1 MTSPSERGLP
11 EIPSVL
17 QDKGRLDE
25 LEKTGLLDEE
35 TVENFDRLTRQ
46 ATEAVGAAAGFVS
59 LITEAGQFLRGC
71 VGFPEPLNST
81 RRTPI
86 EHSICAYTLDRSE
99 PLVLDDV
106 TDSILGAHPAVE
118 EYGIEAYLGVP
129 LITSTG
135 HVVGT
140 FCLVEWAPRPWTDTD
155 VATAKDFAA
164 SARTEIELRLELD
177 RRKELE
183 SQLRGRTE
191 AFEALVENLTD
202 VVTVLGPDGTIEFES
217 LSAAEVLGYEPHE
230 LEGTSIW
237 DHVHPDDRPE
247 LKQKMET
254 ALADADGRPAA
265 TFRFQHADGD
275 WRILESRGRRLPEEV
290 DLGTFIGVSR
300 DVTERRR
307 LEEQVRLLAN
317 AVEHAET
324 GVIITG
330 PNLSRPGPKIQ
341 YVNEAMS
348 EMTGYDE
355 AEMLGNT
362 PRMFQGPETNRD
374 KLDRLKRRL
383 STGNS
388 FIDEAVNYRKDGTPY
403 HVRWRITPITNE
415 DGTVTHFVSVQE
427 NITAEK
433 EREKELEQR
442 VEERTRE
449 LRAAR
454 DDAER
459 ANRLKSALLANMS
472 HEIRTPLTSI
482 IGFAEAIEED
492 VTGQETQDEGGS
504 QALQF
509 ARLIEKS
516 GRRLFDTL
524 DGLLNLSKLEAG
536 DVELSLGP
544 VDLAAE
550 AKEMAEEFQMQ
561 AEEAGTELR
570 VETPEEPPKARA
582 DETILQVALRN
593 LVQNAIKYTEAG
605 EEVELRVREGEEA
618 VVVEVEDTGIGISEE
633 SLPHVFEAF
642 EQESKGLSREYEGSG
657 LGLAITKE
665 AVAQMGGTVEV
676 KSIKGEGACFTVF
689 LPRAERAPSGDA
701 L

>member
-11 EIPSVL
+11 DIPPVL
-17 QDKGRLDE
+17 HDRGRLDE
-25 LEKTGLLDEE
+25 VEKTGLLDEE

-59 LITEAGQFLRGC
+59 LVTEAGQFLRGC

-81 RRTPI
+81 RRTPV

-99 PLVLDDV
+99 PLVIDDV

-129 LITSTG
+129 LITSAG

-140 FCLVEWAPRPWTDTD
+140 FCLVEWAPRAWTDAD

-164 SARTEIELRLELD
+164 SALTEIELRLELD
-177 RRKELE
+177 RRQELE
-183 SQLRGRTE
+183 SKLRARTE
-191 AFEALVENLTD
+191 AFEALVENITD
-202 VVTVLGPDGTIEFES
+202 VVTVLGPDGTIEFAS

-247 LKQKMET
+247 LEQKMEA
-254 ALADADGRPAA
+254 ALADADRRPAA

-275 WRILESRGRRLPEEV
+275 WRILESRGRWLPEEV

-307 LEEQVRLLAN
+307 LEERVRLLAH
-317 AVEHAET
+317 AVERAET
-324 GVIITG
+324 GVVITG

-348 EMTGYDE
+348 KMTGYDE
-355 AEMLGNT
+355 DEMLGNT
-362 PRMFQGPETNRD
+362 PRMFQGPKTKRD
-374 KLDRLKRRL
+374 KLDRLKRHL
-383 STGNS
+383 SSGES
-388 FIDEAVNYRKDGTPY
+388 FVDEAVNYKKDGTPY
-403 HVRWRITPITNE
+403 HVRWRIAPITNE
-415 DGTVTHFVSVQE
+415 EGTVTHFVSVQE
-427 NITAEK
+427 DITVEK
-433 EREKELEQR
+433 EREEELEQR

-449 LRAAR
+449 LRVAR
-454 DDAER
+454 DEAER

-492 VTGQETQDEGGS
+492 VMGQETEDEGGS
-504 QALQF
+504 QALHF

-524 DGLLNLSKLEAG
+524 DGVLNLSKLEAG
-536 DVELSLGP
+536 DVELSLSP
-544 VDLAAE
+544 VDLAIV
-550 AKEMAEEFQMQ
+550 AKEMAEEFEIQ
-561 AEEAGTELR
+561 AEEAGIELR
-570 VETPEEPPKARA
+570 VETPEEALEARA
-582 DETILQVALRN
+582 DETILQIALRN

-605 EEVELRVREGEEA
+605 EEVEIRVRETEEA
-618 VVVEVEDTGIGISEE
+618 AAVDVEDTGIGISEE

-657 LGLAITKE
+657 LGLAIAKE
-665 AVAQMGGTVEV
+665 AVEQMGGTVEV
-676 KSIKGEGACFTVF
+676 KSVKGEGSCFTVL
-689 LPRAERAPSGDA
+689 LPRSEPASS
-701 L
+701 